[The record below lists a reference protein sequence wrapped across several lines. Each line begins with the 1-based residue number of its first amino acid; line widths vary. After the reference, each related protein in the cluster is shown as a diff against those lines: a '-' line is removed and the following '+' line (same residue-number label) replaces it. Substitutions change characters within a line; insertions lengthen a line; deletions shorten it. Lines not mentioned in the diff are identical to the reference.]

1 MSTTPATTP
10 RPAATS
16 THKRKRNITAHS
28 ILEEMEARGYTPVS
42 PETDALWN
50 KCKSKA
56 RRVLNHPEADVDDLK
71 DHWKTV
77 SKLVCAKTDAK
88 EAAEKHKAIEKKL
101 KGKLQESKDQ
111 LHNFENLMQIGD
123 WAAGLQNIVKGAESE
138 VVHEFVEDLKRKF
151 KASGLSTDDAATEAQ
166 KYRSFT
172 VVHGFQATEI
182 LARVQPELDQ
192 IRQWRAD
199 GERRGHEP
207 STPCL
212 DRIGAICL
220 HVGIDRALYLSLL
233 RIYDERNRTAHH
245 PPPFDEYIDSD
256 GKMDWYE
263 VRKACKTHRRRA
275 RRHFKKGKISEAQL
289 DLFLETIDTWLRVQV
304 SYPRRGK
311 PIPTAQGKKA
321 VTKAHKGARPAVMV
335 PDSPWTKGKWDDIE

>member
-138 VVHEFVEDLKRKF
+138 VVHEFVEDLKRK
-151 KASGLSTDDAATEAQ
+151 
-166 KYRSFT
+166 
-172 VVHGFQATEI
+172 
-182 LARVQPELDQ
+182 
-192 IRQWRAD
+192 
-199 GERRGHEP
+199 
-207 STPCL
+207 
-212 DRIGAICL
+212 
-220 HVGIDRALYLSLL
+220 
-233 RIYDERNRTAHH
+233 
-245 PPPFDEYIDSD
+245 
-256 GKMDWYE
+256 
-263 VRKACKTHRRRA
+263 
-275 RRHFKKGKISEAQL
+275 
-289 DLFLETIDTWLRVQV
+289 
-304 SYPRRGK
+304 RGK

-321 VTKAHKGARPAVMV
+321 VTKARKGARPAVMV